1 MNFQLQGFFSI
12 LSHDFS
18 HSTLFVNFVIAAE
31 SIRRYFIE

>member
-1 MNFQLQGFFSI
+1 MNFQQQGVFSI

-18 HSTLFVNFVIAAE
+18 HSILCVNFVIAAE